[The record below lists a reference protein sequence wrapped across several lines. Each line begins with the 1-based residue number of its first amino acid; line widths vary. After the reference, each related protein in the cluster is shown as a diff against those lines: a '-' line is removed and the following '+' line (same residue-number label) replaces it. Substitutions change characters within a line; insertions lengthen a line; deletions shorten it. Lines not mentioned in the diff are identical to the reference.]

1 MTSYP
6 RPKDSW
12 GGVREGTKSF
22 TIKIYLKDS
31 KGGVREGTKFKK
43 FFLPSASRAALDRDN
58 AFGVILSLRFES
70 ECLKI
75 DVSERLKSPKLKN
88 IQKCRVYSFLPTAVR
103 LCLEIFLFFLDEF
116 FVKYFLSV
124 FFWYRLMFLTA
135 EELDELE
142 KLGPRLLK
150 NYICCMETK
159 FDSKVITIVKTCFQ
173 QPSSY
178 YFKSN

>member
-22 TIKIYLKDS
+22 AIKIYLKDS

-58 AFGVILSLRFES
+58 AFGVILSLRVAS

-75 DVSERLKSPKLKN
+75 DVSERPKSPKLKN
-88 IQKCRVYSFLPTAVR
+88 IKKCRVYSFLPTAECNNHSISLSQSHPSKQILHQQNVQQKS
-103 LCLEIFLFFLDEF
+103 EIRR
-116 FVKYFLSV
+116 VLS
-124 FFWYRLMFLTA
+124 M
-135 EELDELE
+135 
-142 KLGPRLLK
+142 
-150 NYICCMETK
+150 
-159 FDSKVITIVKTCFQ
+159 
-173 QPSSY
+173 
-178 YFKSN
+178 